1 MPSRCPCGCRTA
13 TGRVGV
19 YVKGHQPA
27 GTSRDPLGK
36 VRASSKKWNP
46 IKNKKWNPINSK
58 KRKTERR
65 KDAEAY
71 LIKHGRTGIL
81 SNTER
86 QGIAH
91 SIATDRTLFD
101 DDPDE
106 RLHGKSLD
114 DLFADPTFCGY
125 LGETMRSL
133 GEEALRWLTERGS
146 LFSAK
151 NRPVL
156 AWAPKE
162 DEDEPQA
169 ITQGEAK
176 TMLGFSSV
184 YLWKNEEKPNTT
196 FVEDQLQERYHDLG
210 LPRRLHRC
218 VGMGN
223 NGYDE
228 PEDEEGEL
236 HKVFLAYSF
245 HVQAEIDAGLVV
257 VVL

>member
-36 VRASSKKWNP
+36 ARAINKKYNP
-46 IKNKKWNPINSK
+46 INNKKWSK

-86 QGIAH
+86 QGIAQ

-133 GEEALRWLTERGS
+133 GEEALRWLTKRGS

-156 AWAPKE
+156 AWAPEE

-169 ITQGEAK
+169 ITQDEAK

-245 HVQAEIDAGLVV
+245 HVQAAISSGLVA

>member
-36 VRASSKKWNP
+36 VRASRMKWNP

-101 DDPDE
+101 DDHDE
-106 RLHGKSLD
+106 RLHAG
-114 DLFADPTFCGY
+114 G
-125 LGETMRSL
+125 
-133 GEEALRWLTERGS
+133 
-146 LFSAK
+146 
-151 NRPVL
+151 
-156 AWAPKE
+156 
-162 DEDEPQA
+162 
-169 ITQGEAK
+169 
-176 TMLGFSSV
+176 
-184 YLWKNEEKPNTT
+184 
-196 FVEDQLQERYHDLG
+196 
-210 LPRRLHRC
+210 
-218 VGMGN
+218 
-223 NGYDE
+223 
-228 PEDEEGEL
+228 
-236 HKVFLAYSF
+236 VF
-245 HVQAEIDAGLVV
+245 QR
-257 VVL
+257 

>member
-36 VRASSKKWNP
+36 VRAN
-46 IKNKKWNPINSK
+46 NKKWNPINSK
-58 KRKTERR
+58 KRETERR

-101 DDPDE
+101 DDHDE

-133 GEEALRWLTERGS
+133 GEEALRWLTPRGG
-146 LFSAK
+146 LFSGN

-156 AWAPKE
+156 AWAPEE

-245 HVQAEIDAGLVV
+245 HVQAEIDTGLVV

>member
-36 VRASSKKWNP
+36 DRAQNAAT
-46 IKNKKWNPINSK
+46 NKKWNPIINK

-133 GEEALRWLTERGS
+133 GEEALRWITPRGG
-146 LFSAK
+146 LFSGN

-156 AWAPKE
+156 AWAPEE

-169 ITQGEAK
+169 ITQGKAK

-245 HVQAEIDAGLVV
+245 HVQAEIDAGLVA

>member
-1 MPSRCPCGCRTA
+1 MPSRCPCGCLTFVK
-13 TGRVGV
+13 GSGI
-19 YVKGHQPA
+19 YVKGHQPV

-36 VRASSKKWNP
+36 DRAQNATSNP
-46 IKNKKWNPINSK
+46 IKNKKA
-58 KRKTERR
+58 KTQRR

-101 DDPDE
+101 DDHDE

-133 GEEALRWLTERGS
+133 GEEALRWLTVRGG
-146 LFSAK
+146 LFSGN

-156 AWAPKE
+156 AWAPEE